1 MRTRVW
7 AAIIV
12 ASIGWGTAGI
22 ATRSAFDEGLGP
34 YTIVAMR
41 TLLATVAVFSYRAIR
56 RYPLPRDRRL
66 WSLGAVLGTTNITIP
81 YILITLAVQ
90 HASAGFVGLLI
101 TNIPLAT
108 ALWAH
113 QLLPDESLHR
123 SQALGL
129 TVAAGGVAVLMTSGD
144 SGIGAAGDPGLAI
157 GLTLAAIVVAAFGG
171 VHARRHAPDHEV
183 LDLAAPQFTIG
194 TVVLVVTMLAV
205 EGLPL
210 EVTAAGWGLIVYM
223 SLAGTFVPFLLF
235 FWMLQRVSATKAS
248 LPGYVI
254 PIVSL
259 TGGAIL
265 LDEKIT
271 LAIAIGGAFIL
282 AGVVLTERA
291 EAGRRAHSPMPEA
304 GG

>member
-1 MRTRVW
+1 
-7 AAIIV
+7 
-12 ASIGWGTAGI
+12 
-22 ATRSAFDEGLGP
+22 
-34 YTIVAMR
+34 
-41 TLLATVAVFSYRAIR
+41 LLATLAVFTYRAIR

-66 WSLGAVLGTTNITIP
+66 WNLGAVLGTTNITIP

-113 QLLPDESLHR
+113 LLLPDESLHR
-123 SQALGL
+123 GKVLGL
-129 TVAAGGVAVLMTSGD
+129 AVAAGGVAVLMASGD
-144 SGIGAAGDPGLAI
+144 SGIGAAGNPGLAI

-171 VHARRHAPDHEV
+171 VHARRHAPDHQV
-183 LDLAAPQFTIG
+183 LDLATPQFATGAVILA
-194 TVVLVVTMLAV
+194 VMMLAV

-210 EVTAAGWGLIVYM
+210 QITAAGWVLLVYM
-223 SLAGTFVPFLLF
+223 ALAGTFMPFLLF
-235 FWMLQRVSATKAS
+235 FWMLRRVSATKAS

-259 TGGAIL
+259 TGGTIL

-271 LAIAIGGAFIL
+271 LAIAIGGALIL
-282 AGVVLTERA
+282 AGIILTERA
-291 EAGRRAHSPMPEA
+291 DAGRRALAPMPEA